1 MASASALAGAFT
13 SLGVSANRAAAGKT
27 NVVAKKAFSARSAVR
42 SVKRDLTISNVATG
56 PKGPISKGESM
67 SEEDKIVAD
76 QGGGKGYTSVDPNTR
91 RIIPDAKGRVV
102 VKVTYVVLEPQY
114 QSALSAA
121 VNQLNTNNDKVCF
134 EVSGYLLEELRDVK
148 NLAMLKKD
156 VEESNI
162 FIGSLIFIEE
172 LAEKVV
178 EIVTPL
184 RDNLDACLIFPSMPA
199 VMRLNKLGTFSMA
212 QLGQSKSAIAS
223 FMKKKKE
230 SGGFEEGML
239 KLVRTL
245 PKVLKYLP
253 SDKAADARNFMN
265 SLQYWLGGSTDNLEN
280 FLLMISKAYVPAL
293 KDMDM
298 VIAEPEL
305 FPDTGIWHPTAP
317 AMYEDLK
324 EYLNWYD
331 TRKDITFA
339 KNAPVVGLVL
349 QRSHLVTGD
358 EGHYSGMVM
367 ELEARGAKVV
377 PIFAGGLD
385 FSMPVERFFF
395 DPITKGPYVDT
406 VLSLTGFALVG
417 GPRARTTPRRL
428 TP

>member
-1 MASASALAGAFT
+1 
-13 SLGVSANRAAAGKT
+13 
-27 NVVAKKAFSARSAVR
+27 
-42 SVKRDLTISNVATG
+42 
-56 PKGPISKGESM
+56 M

-223 FMKKKKE
+223 FMKKKK
-230 SGGFEEGML
+230 
-239 KLVRTL
+239 
-245 PKVLKYLP
+245 
-253 SDKAADARNFMN
+253 
-265 SLQYWLGGSTDNLEN
+265 
-280 FLLMISKAYVPAL
+280 
-293 KDMDM
+293 
-298 VIAEPEL
+298 
-305 FPDTGIWHPTAP
+305 
-317 AMYEDLK
+317 
-324 EYLNWYD
+324 
-331 TRKDITFA
+331 
-339 KNAPVVGLVL
+339 
-349 QRSHLVTGD
+349 
-358 EGHYSGMVM
+358 
-367 ELEARGAKVV
+367 
-377 PIFAGGLD
+377 
-385 FSMPVERFFF
+385 
-395 DPITKGPYVDT
+395 
-406 VLSLTGFALVG
+406 
-417 GPRARTTPRRL
+417 
-428 TP
+428 